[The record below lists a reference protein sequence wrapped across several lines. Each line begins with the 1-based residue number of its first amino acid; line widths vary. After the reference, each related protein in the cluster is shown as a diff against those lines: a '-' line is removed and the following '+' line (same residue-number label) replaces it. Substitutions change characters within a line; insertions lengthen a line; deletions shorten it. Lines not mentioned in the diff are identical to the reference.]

1 MVNNE
6 IFEVENEEE
15 IEVLGKCPICGK
27 VCTKENDN
35 EFTHVYFSETEEY
48 EYVCED
54 CKKIVG
60 FVIFV
65 QSAIHV
71 SDLLMGLL
79 ACGYQ
84 KMKLYGFAKTLLIRL
99 MNSVVSVVGIV
110 MKVYFQK
117 MAYALTVNTTGL
129 KKKEFDRK

>member
-1 MVNNE
+1 M
-6 IFEVENEEE
+6 
-15 IEVLGKCPICGK
+15 
-27 VCTKENDN
+27 
-35 EFTHVYFSETEEY
+35 
-48 EYVCED
+48 
-54 CKKIVG
+54 
-60 FVIFV
+60 IFV

-71 SDLLMGLL
+71 SDLLMSLL